1 MNQYV
6 NIGKMKNQGFDMTLE
21 YDHTFGNG
29 LFVSARGNYSFN
41 RNKILYNDQ
50 PDQVWKYQNTKD
62 FAFQQQFGLI
72 AEGLFES
79 AEDIAT
85 WPTQQF
91 GSYGPGDIKYRDI
104 NGDGVVNTYDKVAIG
119 YTVVPEINYGFGVS
133 LGFKGF
139 DASVFFSGVAHVT
152 RIITG
157 NNLFGATADIKY
169 EGQIFADVA
178 KKRWT
183 YQNPDP
189 NAEYPRLSLE
199 NNTNNQ
205 QASTFWQKDM
215 SFMRLKN
222 AELGYTLPKK
232 VTQRMGLSTTRV
244 YIQGVNLLTF
254 SKFKLW
260 DPELATANG
269 SAYPNIKSYSI
280 GLNLNF

>member
-1 MNQYV
+1 M
-6 NIGKMKNQGFDMTLE
+6 
-21 YDHTFGNG
+21 
-29 LFVSARGNYSFN
+29 
-41 RNKILYNDQ
+41 
-50 PDQVWKYQNTKD
+50 
-62 FAFQQQFGLI
+62 
-72 AEGLFES
+72 
-79 AEDIAT
+79 
-85 WPTQQF
+85 
-91 GSYGPGDIKYRDI
+91 
-104 NGDGVVNTYDKVAIG
+104 VNTYDKVAIG

-133 LGFKGF
+133 LGFKGV
-139 DASVFFSGVAHVT
+139 DASVFFSGVSHVT

-178 KKRWT
+178 EKRWT
-183 YQNPDP
+183 YDNPNP

-215 SFMRLKN
+215 SFLRLKN

-232 VTQRMGLSTTRV
+232 FTQRLHLSTTRI

-254 SKFKLW
+254 SRFKLW